1 MKDNVYVCVCIYY
14 CIIIFI
20 NCVQE
25 AQSFFFFLQLISFVM
40 VLEMISN
47 FL

>member
-1 MKDNVYVCVCIYY
+1 MCVFII
-14 CIIIFI
+14 IIIFI

-25 AQSFFFFLQLISFVM
+25 DHIIIIIFLQLISFVM
-40 VLEMISN
+40 VLEIISN